1 MIGNLV
7 NVEVSFQDIWI
18 CLDANYSDADI
29 LLDRLFF
36 VLFVF
41 FVVEK
46 KKAHRRFVGKGVPM
60 VTRPSWSGL
69 PWPLG
74 SGIFTTWDQSWKLWL
89 PIPFPTNPR

>member
-18 CLDANYSDADI
+18 CLDANYSDSDI

-36 VLFVF
+36 VLFVL

-46 KKAHRRFVGKGVPM
+46 NTEAP
-60 VTRPSWSGL
+60 
-69 PWPLG
+69 
-74 SGIFTTWDQSWKLWL
+74 D
-89 PIPFPTNPR
+89 